1 MKQTTSKTG
10 LAINENIIKI
20 DLKTVGS
27 EGVDWISLDQDR
39 SEWVGLVNFVVSL

>member
-1 MKQTTSKTG
+1 MHGKRDTCIQNFVEKIPMKQTTSKTG

-27 EGVDWISLDQDR
+27 EGVD
-39 SEWVGLVNFVVSL
+39 